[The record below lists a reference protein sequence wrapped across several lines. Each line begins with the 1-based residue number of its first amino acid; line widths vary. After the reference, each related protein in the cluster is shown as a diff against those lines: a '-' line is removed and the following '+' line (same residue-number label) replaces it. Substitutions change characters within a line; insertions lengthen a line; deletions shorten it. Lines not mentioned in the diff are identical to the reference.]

1 MVRPLI
7 GVVPGME
14 LNEKH
19 YKITKNNM
27 LAIEQAG
34 GIPLV
39 VPYLTNSS
47 MIDELIDRIDGL
59 FLTGGDD
66 IDPIYF
72 NEEPHL
78 NLGPFIP
85 ERDAFEMKITREI
98 LAKDKPVFG
107 VCKGAQMLNLAADG
121 DMYQDIHGQ
130 LKGELIQHR
139 QKAANYVPI
148 HAVELMKGS
157 LIYRLAE
164 EKTIRVNS
172 YHHQANRKPGKHF
185 IISGKARDGVVEVV
199 ESTVHRFALGVQWHP
214 EHMKDPVSKKIFRGF
229 VAACEEG
236 KREKKKA

>member
-1 MVRPLI
+1 MMKPLI

-39 VPYLTNSS
+39 LSYLTNSA
-47 MIDELIDRIDGL
+47 MIDEVIERIDGL

-66 IDPIYF
+66 VDPIYF
-72 NEEPHL
+72 DEEPHL
-78 NLGPFIP
+78 HLGPFIP

-98 LAKDKPVFG
+98 LAKDKPILG

-121 DMYQDIHGQ
+121 DMYQDIHRQ
-130 LKGELIQHR
+130 LKGELIQHS
-139 QKAANYVPI
+139 QKAANYAPI
-148 HAVELMKGS
+148 HTVELMKGS
-157 LIYRLAE
+157 LIHRLAG

-185 IISGKARDGVVEVV
+185 IISGKARDGVAEVV

-214 EHMKDPVSKKIFRGF
+214 EHMKDVVSKKIFRGF
-229 VAACEEG
+229 VAVCEEG
-236 KREKKKA
+236 KGEGAKA